1 MVGQSKGGGME
12 PERVVDSHSLT
23 GEGPIWHPDE
33 NVLYW
38 LDIPDGELYRYDP
51 ASDENELL
59 YDDPDAIGG
68 YTIQPDGSLLLF
80 EDRGRVEHFD
90 DGEVSVVIEEL
101 PGEED
106 SRFNDVIA
114 DPEGRVFAGT
124 MPTDDQLGT
133 LYSLDTDGSIESV
146 YEGADIPNGMGF
158 SPDQETMYFAE
169 SEAHLVHQ
177 FDYDAATGAIDEV
190 DPFLEVDGPEVP
202 DGLTVDA
209 NGDVWIAFWDG
220 ERVARYDPEGVE
232 QERVEFP
239 AKKVSC
245 ITFGGEDYEDAY
257 VTTALGE
264 DGTTRE
270 EEGDGAGSLFRFEP
284 GVSGVPEFRS
294 RIEL

>member
-1 MVGQSKGGGME
+1 ME

>member
-1 MVGQSKGGGME
+1 ME

-33 NVLYW
+33 NALYW
-38 LDIPDGELYRYDP
+38 LDIPDGELFRYDP
-51 ASDENELL
+51 ATDENELL

-158 SPDQETMYFAE
+158 SPDRETMYFAE

>member
-1 MVGQSKGGGME
+1 ME
-12 PERVVDSHSLT
+12 SERVVDSHSLT

-38 LDIPDGELYRYDP
+38 LDVPDGELFRYDP
-51 ASDENELL
+51 EAGENELV
-59 YDDPDAIGG
+59 YDDPAAIGG

-80 EDRGRVEHFD
+80 EDRGRVEQFD
-90 DGEVSVVIEEL
+90 DGDIEVVIEEI
-101 PGEED
+101 PRETET
-106 SRFNDVIA
+106 RFNDVIA

-124 MPTDDQLGT
+124 MPTEERGGN
-133 LYSLDTDGSIESV
+133 LYRLDTDGELERV
-146 YEGADIPNGMGF
+146 VEDLAIPNGMGF
-158 SPDQETMYFAE
+158 TPDLERMYFAE
-169 SEAHLVHQ
+169 SDARLVHC
-177 FDYDAATGAIDEV
+177 FDYDRATGGIEEL

-209 NGDVWIAFWDG
+209 EGDVWIAFWDG
-220 ERVARYDPEGVE
+220 ERVARYDPDGVE

-245 ITFGGEDYEDAY
+245 ITFGGEDYTDAY

-264 DGTTRE
+264 GDTGRDV
-270 EEGDGAGSLFRFEP
+270 EGDGAGSLFRFDP
-284 GVSGVPEFRS
+284 GVSGVEEFRS

>member
-1 MVGQSKGGGME
+1 ME

-33 NVLYW
+33 EVLYW
-38 LDIPDGELYRYDP
+38 LDIPDGELFRYDP
-51 ASDENELL
+51 ATDENELV

-68 YTIQPDGSLLLF
+68 YTIQEDGSLLLF
-80 EDRGRVEHFD
+80 EEQGRVEHLD

-101 PGEED
+101 PGEEN

-124 MPTDDQLGT
+124 MPTEDGGGT
-133 LYSLDTDGSIESV
+133 LYRLDTDGSIEGV
-146 YEGADIPNGMGF
+146 REDLQIPNGMGF
-158 SPDQETMYFAE
+158 TPDRERMYFAE
-169 SEAHLVHQ
+169 SEAHTVHC
-177 FDYDAATGAIDEV
+177 FDYNRETGALEDL

-209 NGDVWIAFWDG
+209 EGDVWIAFWDG
-220 ERVARYDPEGVE
+220 NRVGRYAPDGTE

-239 AKKVSC
+239 ARKVSA
-245 ITFGGEDYEDAY
+245 ITFGGPEYETAY

-264 DGTTRE
+264 GDTTRE
-270 EEGDGAGSLFRFEP
+270 EEGDGAGSLFRFDP
-284 GVSGVPEFRS
+284 GVGGVPEFRS
-294 RIEL
+294 EIEL

>member
-1 MVGQSKGGGME
+1 ME

-38 LDIPDGELYRYDP
+38 LDVPDGELFRYDP
-51 ASDENELL
+51 DTGENELV

-80 EDRGRVEHFD
+80 EDRGRVEQFD
-90 DGEVSVVIEEL
+90 DGDIEVVIEEI
-101 PGEED
+101 PAETET
-106 SRFNDVIA
+106 RFNDVIA

-124 MPTDDQLGT
+124 MPTEERGGN
-133 LYSLDTDGSIESV
+133 LYRLDTDGEIERLV
-146 YEGADIPNGMGF
+146 EDLAIPNGMGF
-158 SPDQETMYFAE
+158 TPDRERMYFAE
-169 SEAHLVHQ
+169 SDARLVHQ
-177 FDYDAATGAIDEV
+177 FDYDRDTGDLTEL

-202 DGLTVDA
+202 DGLTVDGE
-209 NGDVWIAFWDG
+209 GDVWIAFWDG
-220 ERVARYDPEGVE
+220 NRVARYDPDGVE

-245 ITFGGEDYEDAY
+245 ITFGGENNEDAY

-264 DGTTRE
+264 GDTGRDV
-270 EEGDGAGSLFRFEP
+270 EGDGAGSLFRFDP
-284 GVSGVPEFRS
+284 GVEGETEFRS